1 MLLDM
6 VAKPIGQIVAPIDLI
21 ITVKSMSFYEE
32 RILPHIIDRACS
44 MGQVMKLRSQLVPLA
59 KGRVLE
65 VGMGSGI
72 NLEFYNP
79 ETVEM
84 IYGLEP
90 SEGMRRKALPNL
102 KRSPIHV
109 EWLGLP
115 GEKIPL
121 DDNSVDTILLTFT
134 LCTIPDWSA
143 ALLQMKRVLKPE
155 GELLFLEHGESPHE
169 NTRKWQHRITPGWKK
184 LSGGC
189 HLNRHIA
196 DLIRHAGFEL
206 KALENLYIPNAPKIA
221 GYIYKGIAR
230 KPS

>member
-1 MLLDM
+1 
-6 VAKPIGQIVAPIDLI
+6 
-21 ITVKSMSFYEE
+21 MSFYEE

-84 IYGLEP
+84 VYGLEP

-109 EWLGLP
+109 EWLSLP
-115 GEKIPL
+115 GEQIPL

-134 LCTIPDWSA
+134 LCTIPDWNA
-143 ALLQMKRVLKPE
+143 ALLQMKRVLKPG
-155 GELLFLEHGESPHE
+155 GELLFLEHGEAPHE

-206 KALENLYIPNAPKIA
+206 KELENLYIPNAPKIA
-221 GYIYKGIAR
+221 GYIYKGIAQNPA
-230 KPS
+230 KQFSV

>member
-1 MLLDM
+1 
-6 VAKPIGQIVAPIDLI
+6 
-21 ITVKSMSFYEE
+21 MSFYEE

-79 ETVEM
+79 DNVEM
-84 IYGLEP
+84 VYGLEP

-109 EWLGLP
+109 EWLSLP
-115 GEKIPL
+115 GERIPL
-121 DDNSVDTILLTFT
+121 EDNSVDTILLTFT
-134 LCTIPDWSA
+134 LCTIPDWNS
-143 ALLQMKRVLKPE
+143 ALLQMKRVLKPG
-155 GELLFLEHGESPHE
+155 GELLFLEHGEAPHE
-169 NTRKWQHRITPGWKK
+169 STRKWQHRITPGWKK
-184 LSGGC
+184 LAGGC

-206 KALENLYIPNAPKIA
+206 TELENLYMPSAPKIA